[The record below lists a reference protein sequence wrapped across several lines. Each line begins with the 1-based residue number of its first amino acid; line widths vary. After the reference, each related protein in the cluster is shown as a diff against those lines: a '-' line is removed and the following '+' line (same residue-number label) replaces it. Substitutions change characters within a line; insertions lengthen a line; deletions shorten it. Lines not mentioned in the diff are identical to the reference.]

1 MEELV
6 RLKTLSERRQDIQSE
21 LAFLERRKQYARRDY
36 EEQLRKIKEREKLL
50 MKKLERIKDGQQ

>member
-6 RLKTLSERRQDIQSE
+6 RLKTPSERRQDIQRE

-36 EEQLRKIKEREKLL
+36 EEQLRQIAEQENRLRKRLG
-50 MKKLERIKDGQQ
+50 RIKP